1 MTKTIVI
8 TGAAGALG
16 RLVAR
21 KFAERGDNLAL
32 LGRDKGKLEALARDL
47 SLPAE
52 RTLALEVDLS
62 DGEAVRASV
71 EAVASRFKPI
81 HGLIHLVGG
90 WTGGRTLPDSDP
102 KDFALML
109 SQHAFTTYHLLRN
122 LAPHLAQS
130 REGRVVVVSNPVATQ
145 PVAKSALYAAA
156 KAAQESLTLTLAE
169 EFKENGLTANVIQV
183 RSIDVKGEA
192 KGTTPAEIAAAI
204 LYLFSTEANKVNGAR
219 IPLY

>member
-8 TGAAGALG
+8 TGAGGVLG
-16 RLVAR
+16 KHVAR
-21 KFAERGDNLAL
+21 TFAERGDNLAL

-47 SLPAE
+47 NLPAD
-52 RTLALEVDLS
+52 RHIALEADLS

-71 EAVASRFKPI
+71 DAVLSKFGAI

-90 WTGGRTLPDSDP
+90 WTGGRALPDSDP
-102 KDFALML
+102 KDLAFML
-109 SQHAFTTYHLLRN
+109 SQHAFTTYHLFRN
-122 LAPHLAQS
+122 LAPHLAGS
-130 REGRVVVVSNPVATQ
+130 REGRVVVVSNPVASQ

-183 RSIDVKGEA
+183 RSIDVKGEG
-192 KGTTPAEIAAAI
+192 KGTTPAEIGAAI